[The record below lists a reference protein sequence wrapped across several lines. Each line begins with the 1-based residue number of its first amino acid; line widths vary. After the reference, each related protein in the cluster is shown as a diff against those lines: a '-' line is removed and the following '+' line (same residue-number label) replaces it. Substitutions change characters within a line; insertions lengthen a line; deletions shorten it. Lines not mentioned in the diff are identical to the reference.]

1 METIAEKEAPVEVHD
16 PRDDEQPYVR
26 WAPLY
31 VPLFAAALVVFM
43 MLIMHLS

>member
-1 METIAEKEAPVEVHD
+1 MDTIAEKEAMEVHD
-16 PRDDEQPYVR
+16 PRDEEQPYVR